1 MATLKLNECQAAR
14 DCAKKYPPGCGYRFL
29 WIPLPPAEA
38 YELGIY
44 DDNNV
49 EGSNAAAIWLRHH
62 PKDVDKGCPA
72 VAVAAVRG
80 DLSKKGITDALIDI
94 SVALGMT
101 KYKYSDLLN
110 DPETIVEK
118 LDALEVELREAGEK
132 KDGNTHSQ

>member
-1 MATLKLNECQAAR
+1 
-14 DCAKKYPPGCGYRFL
+14 
-29 WIPLPPAEA
+29 
-38 YELGIY
+38 
-44 DDNNV
+44 
-49 EGSNAAAIWLRHH
+49 
-62 PKDVDKGCPA
+62 VDKGCPA